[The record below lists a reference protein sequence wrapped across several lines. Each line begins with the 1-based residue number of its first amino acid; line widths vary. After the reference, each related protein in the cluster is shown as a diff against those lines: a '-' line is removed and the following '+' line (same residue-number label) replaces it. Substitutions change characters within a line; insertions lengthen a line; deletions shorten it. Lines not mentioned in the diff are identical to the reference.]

1 MSTTVDIAT
10 KMVLF
15 GLVFFER
22 CHKMIT
28 APNGWLFQSDQ
39 LSLLESKHLSQVKNP
54 WAEF

>member
-28 APNGWLFQSDQ
+28 APNGRLFQSDQ